1 MCDATEHFIKRAEK
15 YNSSARWVDDKVLI
29 RKIMDLAGAGRGDCV
44 LDIGTGTGKIAQA
57 FRSRVKHVVG
67 VDICGKMVMQA
78 KGCADQIVLTPAE
91 SMPFKDNVFSVCV
104 CRQGLQFMNMEAVLE
119 EIHRVLKPGGR
130 AILCHLAAYGE
141 KDKDESFLIQR
152 LRNPARKNF
161 FLPDD
166 IPCLLRNN
174 AFRDIESFEYI
185 SRESVNQWIDNAA
198 ISKNAKEQIKQ
209 AYRNASEDFK
219 RIHRV
224 KFEKDDIF
232 DSMKMVIVSARKR
245 VVNE

>member
-1 MCDATEHFIKRAEK
+1 
-15 YNSSARWVDDKVLI
+15 
-29 RKIMDLAGAGRGDCV
+29 
-44 LDIGTGTGKIAQA
+44 
-57 FRSRVKHVVG
+57 
-67 VDICGKMVMQA
+67 
-78 KGCADQIVLTPAE
+78 
-91 SMPFKDNVFSVCV
+91 
-104 CRQGLQFMNMEAVLE
+104 
-119 EIHRVLKPGGR
+119 
-130 AILCHLAAYGE
+130 LCHLAAYGE